1 MKKLV
6 VACLLAN
13 SAILP
18 VKADTVLGLYVGAQG
33 WNMETEGGFAQNE
46 SIANFT
52 FDDKTN
58 TSFYAALEHPIPLV
72 PNVKLIRTTLDT
84 SGNTELGGT
93 FTFGNEVY
101 TVNSRLQTNAD
112 LTTTDII
119 LYYELLDNN
128 VVSFDVGINAKQV
141 DGEFRVVDTDTQQSS
156 IESFDGIIPMIYSR
170 IAVGLP
176 LTGLGAYAEGSFLSI
191 DDNTFS
197 DYQVA
202 ITYNFIETLAID
214 MSIQAGY
221 RATTLE
227 LDDLDD
233 IYADLEFKGP
243 FVGLQFHF

>member
-6 VACLLAN
+6 VACLLAS
-13 SAILP
+13 SAVLP

-58 TSFYAALEHPIPLV
+58 TSFYAALEHPIPLL
-72 PNVKLIRTTLDT
+72 PNIKLIRTTLDT
-84 SGNTELGGT
+84 SGNTELDGT

-101 TVNSRLQTNAD
+101 TVSSRLQTNAD

-119 LYYELLDNN
+119 LYYELLDND
-128 VVSFDVGINAKQV
+128 VVSFDVGINGKQV

-221 RATTLE
+221 RATRLE

-233 IYADLEFKGP
+233 IYTDLEFKGA